1 MKNNEKAESSERA
14 QNAGEVA
21 SADVAEVHEG
31 AAASA
36 SPAQVDLDRV
46 EAEEGVD
53 VFVPDVE

>member
-1 MKNNEKAESSERA
+1 M
-14 QNAGEVA
+14 A